1 MQYADLQVDSR
12 FAASFRAARGGRI
25 TPRPSDSSR
34 AAWRACLFQF
44 AFLVTDMPVEAL
56 HLARG
61 QFAMTAIFHILW
73 PILTISLSAFL
84 LVVEVLWVRTNEVVW
99 YRHARFW
106 SKLLVLNFAVGVV
119 SGIPMEFQ
127 FGTNWGPF
135 SNYTG
140 EFFGNILGF
149 EGAMAFMLEAGF
161 VGIMMLGWERVPKG
175 VHLFATGMVALGST
189 LSAFWIMVANS
200 WMQTPAGVEVVDG
213 KLVVTD
219 YVKAIFT
226 PDMPWGVSHMWFA
239 ALETGLVV
247 IAGISAYC
255 LLKRRNPEF
264 FVRSFK
270 VALVCL
276 AFVAPVQIW
285 LGDSSG
291 VDVFAT
297 QPAKGAAIEG
307 HWQTNAPGTGA
318 SWSLLAWPDK
328 AKQTNDWSLEIPGLL
343 SVLGTHTLHGQVKG
357 LADIPVADQPP
368 MIPVLYYAFRVMA
381 GIGFLFM
388 VLAFWTVFAMRK
400 ARGRLDA
407 LLAQRKL
414 LLAWV
419 LAIPLPYI
427 AVECGWIVREVGR
440 QPWVVYGL
448 LRTQQ
453 AASNIPATAITGSMI
468 MFATFYAILIT
479 SFFVFARRWLKKGP
493 DLTLMPP
500 AEITPRNASHASI
513 EY

>member
-1 MQYADLQVDSR
+1 MS
-12 FAASFRAARGGRI
+12 
-25 TPRPSDSSR
+25 
-34 AAWRACLFQF
+34 
-44 AFLVTDMPVEAL
+44 VEAL
-56 HLARG
+56 NLARG
-61 QFAMTAIFHILW
+61 QFALTAIFHILW

-84 LVVEVLWVRTNEVVW
+84 LVVETLWVKTSDVVW

-106 SKLLVLNFAVGVV
+106 SKLLILNFAVGVV

-135 SNYTG
+135 SQYTG
-140 EFFGNILGF
+140 QFFGNILGF

-161 VGIMMLGWERVPKG
+161 VGIMMLGWGRVPKG
-175 VHLFATGMVALGST
+175 VHLFATAMVALGSS

-200 WMQTPAGVEVVDG
+200 WLQTPRGVALVDG
-213 KLVVTD
+213 KLVVID
-219 YVKAIFT
+219 YVKAIFN
-226 PDMPWGVSHMWFA
+226 PDMAWGVSHMWFA

-247 IAGISAYC
+247 IAGISAYY
-255 LLKRRNPEF
+255 LFKRRNPTF

-270 VALVCL
+270 LALLLL

-291 VDVFAT
+291 VDVFET

-318 SWSLLAWPDK
+318 SWSLLAWPDA
-328 AKQTNDWSLEIPGLL
+328 AKQDNDWSLEVPGML
-343 SVLGTHTLHGQVKG
+343 SILGTHSLHGKVTG
-357 LADIPVADQPP
+357 MRDIARADQPP
-368 MIPVLYYAFRVMA
+368 MLPLLYYAFRAMA

-388 VLAFWTVFAMRK
+388 VLAFWTLYALRK
-400 ARGRLDA
+400 SRGHLDA

-448 LRTQQ
+448 LRTDH
-453 AASNIPATAITGSMI
+453 AASAIPAGAITGSMI
-468 MFATFYAILIT
+468 MFTAFFVVLIT
-479 SFFVFARRWLKKGP
+479 SFFVFARRWLRNGP
-493 DLTLMPP
+493 DLALMPP
-500 AEITPRNASHASI
+500 VEPVRQAVPHAVD
-513 EY
+513 Y

>member
-1 MQYADLQVDSR
+1 
-12 FAASFRAARGGRI
+12 
-25 TPRPSDSSR
+25 
-34 AAWRACLFQF
+34 
-44 AFLVTDMPVEAL
+44 MPLETL

-84 LVVEVLWVRTNEVVW
+84 LVVEILWVRTSEVVW

-135 SNYTG
+135 SQFTG
-140 EFFGNILGF
+140 QFFGNILGF

-161 VGIMMLGWERVPKG
+161 VGIMMLGWGRVPKG
-175 VHLFATGMVALGST
+175 VHLFATSMVALGSSI
-189 LSAFWIMVANS
+189 SAFWIMVANS
-200 WMQTPAGVEVVDG
+200 WMQTPAGVAVVDG
-213 KLVVTD
+213 KIVVTD
-219 YVKAIFT
+219 YVKAIFS
-226 PDMPWGVSHMWFA
+226 PDMAWGVSHMWFA

-247 IAGISAYC
+247 VAGLSAYY

-270 VALVCL
+270 LALVL
-276 AFVAPVQIW
+276 LVFIAPVQIW

-307 HWQTNAPGTGA
+307 HWETNAPGTGA

-328 AKQTNDWSLEIPGLL
+328 AKQRNDWSIEVPGLL
-343 SVLGTHTLHGQVKG
+343 SVLGTHSLHGQVKG

-368 MIPVLYYAFRVMA
+368 LLPLLYYTFRAMA
-381 GIGFLFM
+381 GIGFFFM
-388 VLAFWTVFAMRK
+388 VLAFWTAFALRK

-448 LRTQQ
+448 LRTEH
-453 AASNIPATAITGSMI
+453 AASAISPIAITGSMA
-468 MFATFYAILIT
+468 MFAVFYVVLLS
-479 SFFVFARRWLKKGP
+479 SFFYFARRWLKNGP
-493 DLTLMPP
+493 DLTLPPP
-500 AEITPRNASHASI
+500 AEPSLSRQSVAHATV

>member
-1 MQYADLQVDSR
+1 MSL
-12 FAASFRAARGGRI
+12 
-25 TPRPSDSSR
+25 
-34 AAWRACLFQF
+34 
-44 AFLVTDMPVEAL
+44 EAL
-56 HLARG
+56 NLARG

-84 LVVEVLWVRTNEVVW
+84 LVVETLWVKTSNVVW

-106 SKLLVLNFAVGVV
+106 SKLLILNFAVGVV

-135 SNYTG
+135 SQYTG
-140 EFFGNILGF
+140 QFFGNILGF

-161 VGIMMLGWERVPKG
+161 VGIMMLGWGRVPKG
-175 VHLFATGMVALGST
+175 VHLFATAMVALGSSI
-189 LSAFWIMVANS
+189 SAFWIMVANS
-200 WMQTPAGVEVVDG
+200 WLQTPRGVALVDG

-219 YVKAIFT
+219 YVKAIFN
-226 PDMPWGVSHMWFA
+226 PDMAWGVSHMWFA

-247 IAGISAYC
+247 IAGISAYY

-270 VALVCL
+270 LALLLL

-291 VDVFAT
+291 VDVFET

-307 HWQTNAPGTGA
+307 HWETNAPGTGA
-318 SWSLLAWPDK
+318 SWSLIAWPDA
-328 AKQTNDWSLEIPGLL
+328 AKQGNDWSLEVPGML
-343 SVLGTHTLHGQVKG
+343 SILGTHSLHGKVTG
-357 LADIPVADQPP
+357 MRDIPVADQPP
-368 MIPVLYYAFRVMA
+368 MLPLLYYAFRAMA

-388 VLAFWTVFAMRK
+388 VLAFWTLYALNK
-400 ARGRLDA
+400 ARGHLDK

-448 LRTQQ
+448 LRTDH
-453 AASNIPATAITGSMI
+453 AASAIPAGAITGSMI
-468 MFATFYAILIT
+468 MFATFFVVLIS
-479 SFFVFARRWLKKGP
+479 SFFVFARRWLRRGP

-500 AEITPRNASHASI
+500 I
-513 EY
+513 EVAHQAVPHTVDY

>member
-1 MQYADLQVDSR
+1 MS
-12 FAASFRAARGGRI
+12 
-25 TPRPSDSSR
+25 
-34 AAWRACLFQF
+34 
-44 AFLVTDMPVEAL
+44 VEAL
-56 HLARG
+56 NLARG

-73 PILTISLSAFL
+73 PILTISLAAFL
-84 LVVEVLWVRTNEVVW
+84 LVVEILWIRTSDVVW

-106 SKLLVLNFAVGVV
+106 SKLLILNFAVGVV

-135 SNYTG
+135 SQYTG
-140 EFFGNILGF
+140 QFFGNILGF

-161 VGIMMLGWERVPKG
+161 IGIMMLGWGRVPKG
-175 VHLFATGMVALGST
+175 VHLFATAMVALGSSI
-189 LSAFWIMVANS
+189 SAFWIMVANS
-200 WMQTPAGVEVVDG
+200 WLQTPAGVAVVDG

-219 YVKAIFT
+219 YVKAIFN

-247 IAGISAYC
+247 VAGISAYY
-255 LLKRRNPEF
+255 LLKRRHPEF

-270 VALVCL
+270 LALLMLC
-276 AFVAPVQIW
+276 FVAPVQIW

-291 VDVFAT
+291 GDVFAT

-307 HWQTNAPGTGA
+307 HWRTNAPGTGA
-318 SWSLLAWPDK
+318 SWSLIAWPD
-328 AKQTNDWSLEIPGLL
+328 AARQANDWSLEIPGML
-343 SVLGTHTLHGQVKG
+343 SILGTHSLHGQVKG
-357 LADIPVADQPP
+357 LRDIPVADQPP
-368 MIPVLYYAFRVMA
+368 MIPLLYYAFRVMA

-388 VLAFWTVFAMRK
+388 VLAFWTIYAIGR
-400 ARGRLDA
+400 ARGRVDA
-407 LLAQRKL
+407 LVAQRKL

-448 LRTQQ
+448 MRTQH
-453 AASNIPATAITGSMI
+453 AASAISPTAITGSMV
-468 MFATFYAILIT
+468 MFATFYVILIV
-479 SFFVFARRWLKKGP
+479 SFFIFARRWLKNGP

-500 AEITPRNASHASI
+500 PAEPIRTVGSRAI
-513 EY
+513 DY

>member
-1 MQYADLQVDSR
+1 
-12 FAASFRAARGGRI
+12 
-25 TPRPSDSSR
+25 
-34 AAWRACLFQF
+34 
-44 AFLVTDMPVEAL
+44 MPLEAL

-84 LVVEVLWVRTNEVVW
+84 LVVEILWVRTSEIVW

-135 SNYTG
+135 SQFTG
-140 EFFGNILGF
+140 QFFGNILGF

-161 VGIMMLGWERVPKG
+161 VGIMMLGWGRVPKG
-175 VHLFATGMVALGST
+175 VHLFATSMVALGSSI
-189 LSAFWIMVANS
+189 SAFWIMVANS
-200 WMQTPAGVEVVDG
+200 WMQTPSGVAVVGD
-213 KLVVTD
+213 KLAVTD
-219 YVKAIFT
+219 YVKAIFS
-226 PDMPWGVSHMWFA
+226 PDMRWGVSHMWFA

-247 IAGISAYC
+247 VAGISAYY

-270 VALVCL
+270 LALLLL

-307 HWQTNAPGTGA
+307 HWETNAPGTGA

-328 AKQTNDWSLEIPGLL
+328 AKQRNDWSIEVPGLL
-343 SVLGTHTLHGQVKG
+343 SVLGTHSLHGQVKG

-368 MIPVLYYAFRVMA
+368 LLPLLYYTFRAMA

-388 VLAFWTVFAMRK
+388 VLAFWTAFALRK

-448 LRTQQ
+448 LRTEH
-453 AASNIPATAITGSMI
+453 AASAIPPIAITGSMV
-468 MFATFYAILIT
+468 MFAVFYVVLLS
-479 SFFVFARRWLKKGP
+479 SFFYFARRWLKSGP
-493 DLTLMPP
+493 DVTLMPP
-500 AEITPRNASHASI
+500 AEPSPSRQSVAHATV
-513 EY
+513 EH

>member
-1 MQYADLQVDSR
+1 
-12 FAASFRAARGGRI
+12 
-25 TPRPSDSSR
+25 
-34 AAWRACLFQF
+34 
-44 AFLVTDMPVEAL
+44 MPLEAL

-84 LVVEVLWVRTNEVVW
+84 LIVEILWVRTNEVVW

-135 SNYTG
+135 SQFTG
-140 EFFGNILGF
+140 QFVGNILGF

-161 VGIMMLGWERVPKG
+161 VGIMMLGWGRVPKG
-175 VHLFATGMVALGST
+175 VHLFATSMVALGSSI
-189 LSAFWIMVANS
+189 SAFWIMVTNS
-200 WMQTPAGVEVVDG
+200 WMQTPAGIAIVDG
-213 KLVVTD
+213 KVVVTD
-219 YVKAIFT
+219 YVKAIFN
-226 PDMPWGVSHMWFA
+226 PDMVWGVSHMWFA

-247 IAGISAYC
+247 VAGLSAYY

-270 VALVCL
+270 LALLLLV
-276 AFVAPVQIW
+276 FVAPVQIW

-328 AKQTNDWSLEIPGLL
+328 AEQRNDWSIEVPGLL
-343 SVLGTHTLHGQVKG
+343 SVLGTHSLHGQVKG

-368 MIPVLYYAFRVMA
+368 LLPLLYYTFRAMA

-388 VLAFWTVFAMRK
+388 VLAFWTAFALRK
-400 ARGRLDA
+400 ARGRLEA

-419 LAIPLPYI
+419 LAIPLPYV

-448 LRTQQ
+448 LRTEH
-453 AASNIPATAITGSMI
+453 AASAISPIAITGSMV
-468 MFATFYAILIT
+468 MFAVFYVVLLS
-479 SFFVFARRWLKKGP
+479 SFFYFARRWLKNGP
-493 DLTLMPP
+493 DVTLAPP
-500 AEITPRNASHASI
+500 AEPSQHSVPRITV

>member
-1 MQYADLQVDSR
+1 
-12 FAASFRAARGGRI
+12 
-25 TPRPSDSSR
+25 
-34 AAWRACLFQF
+34 
-44 AFLVTDMPVEAL
+44 MPLEAL

-84 LVVEVLWVRTNEVVW
+84 LVVEILWVRTSEIVW

-135 SNYTG
+135 SQFTG
-140 EFFGNILGF
+140 QFFGNILGF

-161 VGIMMLGWERVPKG
+161 VGIMMLGWGRVPKG
-175 VHLFATGMVALGST
+175 VHLFATSMVALGSSI
-189 LSAFWIMVANS
+189 SAFWIMVANS
-200 WMQTPAGVEVVDG
+200 WMQTPSGVAVVGD

-219 YVKAIFT
+219 YVKAIFS
-226 PDMPWGVSHMWFA
+226 PDMRWGVSHMWFA

-247 IAGISAYC
+247 VAGISAYY

-270 VALVCL
+270 LALLLL

-307 HWQTNAPGTGA
+307 HWETNAPGTGA

-328 AKQTNDWSLEIPGLL
+328 AKQRNDWSIEVPGLL
-343 SVLGTHTLHGQVKG
+343 SVLGTHSLHGQVKG

-368 MIPVLYYAFRVMA
+368 LLPLLYYTFRAMA

-388 VLAFWTVFAMRK
+388 VLAFWTAFALRK

-448 LRTQQ
+448 LRTEH
-453 AASNIPATAITGSMI
+453 AASAIPPIAITGSMV
-468 MFATFYAILIT
+468 MFAVFYVVLLS
-479 SFFVFARRWLKKGP
+479 SFFYFARRWLKNGP
-493 DLTLMPP
+493 DVTLMPP
-500 AEITPRNASHASI
+500 AEPSPLRQSVAHATV
-513 EY
+513 EH

>member
-1 MQYADLQVDSR
+1 MSL
-12 FAASFRAARGGRI
+12 
-25 TPRPSDSSR
+25 
-34 AAWRACLFQF
+34 
-44 AFLVTDMPVEAL
+44 EAL
-56 HLARG
+56 NLARG

-84 LVVEVLWVRTNEVVW
+84 LVVETLWVKTSNVLW

-106 SKLLVLNFAVGVV
+106 SKLLILNFAVGVV

-135 SNYTG
+135 SQYTG
-140 EFFGNILGF
+140 QFFGNILGF

-161 VGIMMLGWERVPKG
+161 VGIMMLGWGRVPKG
-175 VHLFATGMVALGST
+175 VHLFATAMVALGSSI
-189 LSAFWIMVANS
+189 SAFWIMVANS
-200 WMQTPAGVEVVDG
+200 WLQTPRGVALVDG

-219 YVKAIFT
+219 YVKAIFN
-226 PDMPWGVSHMWFA
+226 PDMAWGVSHMWFA

-247 IAGISAYC
+247 IAGISAYY

-270 VALVCL
+270 LALLLL

-291 VDVFAT
+291 VDVFET

-318 SWSLLAWPDK
+318 SWSLIAWPDA
-328 AKQTNDWSLEIPGLL
+328 AKQGNDWSLEVPGML
-343 SVLGTHTLHGQVKG
+343 SILGTHSLHGKVTG
-357 LADIPVADQPP
+357 MRDIPVADQPP
-368 MIPVLYYAFRVMA
+368 MLPLLYYAFRAMA

-388 VLAFWTVFAMRK
+388 VLAFWTLYALSQ
-400 ARGRLDA
+400 ARGHLDK

-448 LRTQQ
+448 LRTEH
-453 AASNIPATAITGSMI
+453 AASAIPAGEITGSMI
-468 MFATFYAILIT
+468 MFAAFFVVLIS
-479 SFFVFARRWLKKGP
+479 SFFVFARRWLRRGP

-500 AEITPRNASHASI
+500 VEVAHQPVPHTVD
-513 EY
+513 Y

>member
-1 MQYADLQVDSR
+1 
-12 FAASFRAARGGRI
+12 
-25 TPRPSDSSR
+25 
-34 AAWRACLFQF
+34 
-44 AFLVTDMPVEAL
+44 MPLETL

-84 LVVEVLWVRTNEVVW
+84 LVVEILWVRTSEVVW

-135 SNYTG
+135 SQFTG
-140 EFFGNILGF
+140 QFFGNILGF

-161 VGIMMLGWERVPKG
+161 VGIMMLGWGRVPKG
-175 VHLFATGMVALGST
+175 VHLFATSMVALGSSI
-189 LSAFWIMVANS
+189 SAFWIMVANS
-200 WMQTPAGVEVVDG
+200 WMQTPAGVAVVDG
-213 KLVVTD
+213 KIVVID
-219 YVKAIFT
+219 YVKAIFS
-226 PDMPWGVSHMWFA
+226 PDMAWGVSHMWFA

-247 IAGISAYC
+247 IAGLSAYY

-270 VALVCL
+270 LALVL
-276 AFVAPVQIW
+276 LVFIAPVQIW

-307 HWQTNAPGTGA
+307 HWETNAPGTGA

-328 AKQTNDWSLEIPGLL
+328 AQQRNDWSIEVPGLL
-343 SVLGTHTLHGQVKG
+343 SVLGTHSLHGQVKG

-368 MIPVLYYAFRVMA
+368 LLPLLYYTFRAMA

-388 VLAFWTVFAMRK
+388 VLAFWTAFALRK

-448 LRTQQ
+448 LRTEH
-453 AASNIPATAITGSMI
+453 AASAISPIAITGSMA
-468 MFATFYAILIT
+468 MFAVFYVVLLS
-479 SFFVFARRWLKKGP
+479 SFLYFARRWLKNGP
-493 DLTLMPP
+493 DVTLPPP
-500 AEITPRNASHASI
+500 AEPSRQSVAHATV
-513 EY
+513 EH